1 MVACSGGA
9 DSTALAAAVATGFRA
24 AVGHVDHGLRAES
37 GRDAEAVRELAESLG
52 LPFWVERIEGLDA
65 RGQGLE
71 AAARQARYPALA
83 RLARRAGAT
92 MVLTAH
98 TRRDQA
104 ETVLLRL
111 IRGAGPGALSGVRRR
126 RPLAEGIEL
135 LRPLL
140 DVPRAA
146 TEAYCRERGLRF
158 LHDPHNA
165 DPARA
170 RARLR
175 ALWPALLELN
185 PRLEESLAGAAETF
199 AAEDELLASL
209 AKGELA
215 ALHPSLQRR
224 AILTQAAAAGL
235 RPEREHVE
243 ALRELLRKGRGS
255 LDLPGGYASVARGGL
270 RFAAGRRPRPLPPVA
285 VAIEGPGS
293 YSLNAR
299 ELVVRAEGEGT
310 PVDLDRAPFPWVL
323 RQKRPGD
330 RFRPAAGRTRKVSD
344 WLADARVPVE
354 DRDTV
359 AVLEDARGEV
369 FFVEGLRESPALR
382 EGKATARFSLV
393 RK

>member
-1 MVACSGGA
+1 LVACSGGA

-52 LPFWVERIEGLDA
+52 LPFWVERIEGLDP

-185 PRLEESLAGAAETF
+185 PR
-199 AAEDELLASL
+199 
-209 AKGELA
+209 
-215 ALHPSLQRR
+215 
-224 AILTQAAAAGL
+224 
-235 RPEREHVE
+235 
-243 ALRELLRKGRGS
+243 
-255 LDLPGGYASVARGGL
+255 RGGL